1 MTEFL
6 YQACEHLLEDD
17 PELLGEVYEAMEP
30 AIKLNREIIKELQD
44 DKNEL
49 LEEKNILQQD
59 KIHLSKQLQSRD
71 RKLENGI
78 IKLIRRIKDEGKS
91 AEDAAIALAD
101 VFSLDDKE
109 AQAKVKLYW
118 EEKQA

>member
-1 MTEFL
+1 
-6 YQACEHLLEDD
+6 
-17 PELLGEVYEAMEP
+17 MEP
-30 AIKLNREIIKELQD
+30 QSAQKLNREIIKELQD

-49 LEEKNILQQD
+49 LQEKNILQQD
-59 KIHLSKQLQSRD
+59 KIHLSKQLQNRD

-78 IKLIRRIKDEGKS
+78 IKLIHRIKDEGKS